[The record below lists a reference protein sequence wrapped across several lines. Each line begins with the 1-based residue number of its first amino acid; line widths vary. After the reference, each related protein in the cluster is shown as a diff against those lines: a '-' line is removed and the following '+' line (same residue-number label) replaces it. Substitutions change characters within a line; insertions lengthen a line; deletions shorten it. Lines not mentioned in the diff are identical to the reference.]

1 MLYIAALKIF
11 AYTNTNATDL
21 NLRTYLGI
29 NRVVGR
35 GVSDAVSLFRDST
48 DHHLFF

>member
-1 MLYIAALKIF
+1 MLYIAALKP
-11 AYTNTNATDL
+11 Y
-21 NLRTYLGI
+21 LRTYLGI

-35 GVSDAVSLFRDST
+35 GVSDAVSLFRDSA

>member
-11 AYTNTNATDL
+11 AYTNANATDL
-21 NLRTYLGI
+21 TYVRIWVLIGWLGW
-29 NRVVGR
+29 
-35 GVSDAVSLFRDST
+35 GVSDAVSLFRDSA